1 MSTWPDL
8 ASRSE
13 APELMDDLSIGGSEL
28 AEALDQLRWI
38 NQLLIGAWPLREGVD
53 RLWRWAGQPAQLSL
67 LDVGA
72 GSGDVN
78 RPLLR
83 WADRHGIN
91 LQITL
96 MDINPETCAAAA
108 NYYLDEPRVKV
119 EQGDVLGLPANYA
132 DIVTASLFI
141 HHFPDMQLSTV
152 VTRMLQASR
161 IGLVVNDLHRHALA
175 WAFIW
180 GATRLLSRNRMIQH
194 DGPLS
199 VQRGFR
205 TSDFERLRAT
215 PGMGRLRYAWRPFFR
230 YLLVVPRCEQRF
242 A

>member
-13 APELMDDLSIGGSEL
+13 APELMDDLAIGGSEL
-28 AEALDQLRWI
+28 TEALRQLRRI

-53 RLWRWAGQPAQLSL
+53 RLWRWAGQPTELSI

-83 WADRHGIN
+83 WAARHGID

-96 MDINPETCAAAA
+96 MDINPETCAEAAD
-108 NYYLDEPRVKV
+108 YYLDEPRVQV
-119 EQGDVLGLPANYA
+119 EQGDVLNLPANYA
-132 DIVTASLFI
+132 DIVTASLFV
-141 HHFPDMQLSTV
+141 HHFPDAQLPTV
-152 VTRMLQASR
+152 FTRMLQASR
-161 IGLVVNDLHRHALA
+161 IGLVVNDLHRHAFA

-180 GATRLLSRNRMIQH
+180 GATRLLSRNRMIRH

-199 VQRGFR
+199 VRRGFR
-205 TSDFERLRAT
+205 GSDFERLRAT
-215 PGMGRLRYAWRPFFR
+215 PGMGQLRYAWRPFFR
-230 YLLVVPRCEQRF
+230 YLVVVPRYERRF